1 MEMVNETL
9 NEDDD
14 LMMTDESDIAML
26 ARFYYCFM
34 LACILIGL
42 TGNSMVWVLI
52 RSNRFLRKLPSNT
65 YLLTL
70 SAMSSLFLISLFTF
84 WLEEVSNLE
93 ELASRAVNSRL
104 IKLIISV
111 RNIAMVFQEH
121 LLVYRSALFC
131 KSLTFV
137 AHFCDFSSVWLIV
150 LVGFERLVLLYRSS
164 FVH

>member
-52 RSNRFLRKLPSNT
+52 RFV
-65 YLLTL
+65 
-70 SAMSSLFLISLFTF
+70 FISFIIIYG
-84 WLEEVSNLE
+84 N
-93 ELASRAVNSRL
+93 
-104 IKLIISV
+104 LII
-111 RNIAMVFQEH
+111 FD
-121 LLVYRSALFC
+121 LF
-131 KSLTFV
+131 FFF
-137 AHFCDFSSVWLIV
+137 FC
-150 LVGFERLVLLYRSS
+150 
-164 FVH
+164 